1 MQDRFRNKLNMFVLI
16 KDFLLASEGITNKWA
31 AFAALYNVFAETIT
45 EIFTV
50 AAQHEEDKSGV
61 TKTKAQIKASLIAN
75 MLVISEKCVAYA
87 TVEGK
92 LDFLAL
98 VKFMKGEMQKLADA
112 DLLKRAE
119 SLYTN
124 VLPKLDE
131 VRGYDLKQ
139 AELAELMELKNQF
152 LAIYTRPTGNIENNT
167 KLTARLDVLFRTA
180 NATLVK
186 MDAILQLSRVSAPD
200 FYAEYTRKRTIGKTA
215 ARTRALQ
222 LWVVDDATG
231 LPVAKAKVTVR
242 HKAGT
247 DVVKVVRSTGP
258 KGGMIVAS
266 MDAAEYEYEV
276 TYGGYLTSTGSL
288 FVNDGVMTEVVV
300 RLKK

>member
-1 MQDRFRNKLNMFVLI
+1 MQDRFRNKLNMYVLI
-16 KDFLLASEGITNKWA
+16 KDFLAASEGITNKWA
-31 AFAALYNVFAETIT
+31 AFAALYNVFAETVT

-50 AAQHEEDKSGV
+50 AAQQEEDKSGV

-98 VKFMKGEMQKLADA
+98 VKFMKGELQKLADA

-124 VLPKLDE
+124 VLPKLAE
-131 VRGYDLKQ
+131 VRGYDLAQ
-139 AELAELMELKNQF
+139 AELDELLELKNQF
-152 LAIYTRPTGNIENNT
+152 LAIYTRPTGDIENNT
-167 KLTARLDVLFRTA
+167 KLTARLDVLFKTA
-180 NATLVK
+180 DATLVK
-186 MDAILQLSRVSAPD
+186 MDAILQLSRVTAPD

-222 LWVVDDATG
+222 LWVVDDVTG
-231 LPVAKAKVTVR
+231 LPVAKAKVSVR
-242 HKAGT
+242 LKADT
-247 DVVKVVRSTGP
+247 DLVKVVRSTGP

-276 TYGGYLTSTGSL
+276 SYGGYATETGTF